1 MSPAPAADGAI
12 FVSLAPPEECEHD
25 PTILLFSLTCSMAYS
40 VLTRAFLG
48 VWCDQTA
55 VRVTPISKFASP
67 RARQGASQANGEHV
81 SAGDDGG
88 SRKMAD
94 VNRVYLDGVQP

>member
-12 FVSLAPPEECEHD
+12 FVSLAPPECEHD
-25 PTILLFSLTCSMAYS
+25 PTILLFLLTCSMAYS

-48 VWCDQTA
+48 VWCDQAA

-67 RARQGASQANGEHV
+67 RTGQRLASKWGARQRGRRRLVERWWRVEKNGR
-81 SAGDDGG
+81 
-88 SRKMAD
+88 RK
-94 VNRVYLDGVQP
+94 

>member
-1 MSPAPAADGAI
+1 MSPAPAVDGAI

-40 VLTRAFLG
+40 VRARAFLG

-67 RARQGASQANGEHV
+67 RAGQRLASKWRARQRWRRRRVEHWWRVEKNGR
-81 SAGDDGG
+81 
-88 SRKMAD
+88 RK
-94 VNRVYLDGVQP
+94 